1 MSYGLVWGLR
11 GTSRGTPRGS
21 QEVKGYVSEVPW
33 GQHRHL
39 IGTSDDLQANT
50 GDLGRPRGPRG
61 MFRGT
66 RESRGTA
73 GGPRGSFWLNV
84 WASMGLAVWS
94 SNEPISSIFSPT
106 SLSSLLYFPQKENI
120 LSWSTFVLRH
130 VNERVWGSSVF
141 FAQLDNKERL
151 KSNVL
156 EWYMRSVWT

>member
-73 GGPRGSFWLNV
+73 GGSRGSFWLNV

-94 SNEPISSIFSPT
+94 SNEPIRSIFSPT

-120 LSWSTFVLRH
+120 LS
-130 VNERVWGSSVF
+130 
-141 FAQLDNKERL
+141 
-151 KSNVL
+151 
-156 EWYMRSVWT
+156 